1 MNPDYEAMQKVVLEN
16 EAALKAADLER
27 VMATFAPDPTFDVYP
42 FGLHIAGDEA
52 AREMFA
58 GMLASGMASFDSRQI
73 GLWVNDEGVIR
84 ELVAVLQGL
93 DEFFG
98 FEIPEGATAEM
109 HTMSSSSRG
118 ARSRRNER
126 ILTARN
132 CWNSSDIR
140 RRSSCAGRNSLKAE

>member
-1 MNPDYEAMQKVVLEN
+1 MNPDYEAMQNVVLEN

-109 HTMSSSSRG
+109 HTVNVFLFEGGKIKAERTYFD
-118 ARSRRNER
+118 RSQLLEQFGYSASFQ
-126 ILTARN
+126 L
-132 CWNSSDIR
+132 
-140 RRSSCAGRNSLKAE
+140 RRS